1 MQEKS
6 KKSLQNKKWYCRFVA
21 SRKGSKHYFGVGIL
35 SGTEIFKRKA
45 SKSFADKKISETFA
59 TALGYKAV
67 KKDKKLWGRRSS
79 VRYRFGQKKLIET
92 AG

>member
-1 MQEKS
+1 
-6 KKSLQNKKWYCRFVA
+6 V
-21 SRKGSKHYFGVGIL
+21 
-35 SGTEIFKRKA
+35 
-45 SKSFADKKISETFA
+45 DKKISETFA

-67 KKDKKLWGRRSS
+67 KKDKKLRGRRSS